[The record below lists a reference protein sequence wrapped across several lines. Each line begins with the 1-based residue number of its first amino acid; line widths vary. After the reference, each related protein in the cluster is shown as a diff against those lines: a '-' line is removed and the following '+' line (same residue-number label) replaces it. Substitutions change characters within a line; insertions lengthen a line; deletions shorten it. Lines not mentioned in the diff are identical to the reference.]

1 MQLAMFPPQ
10 SAWRPPNELPS
21 FRDAKRIAIDIE
33 TCDPTLEE
41 LGPGVR
47 RGAFIAGV
55 SIGLDDGP
63 AWYMPFAHLDDSDN
77 LEKDPVVDYLEYECR
92 HFKGEVVGANLIYD
106 LDFLAEELVTFPSA
120 KAFMDVQVAEALIDE
135 NQLSRSLETISQ
147 KYLGRGKDEPLLTEA
162 ARAYYLNK
170 KKDLWKLPARFVGS
184 YAEADVR
191 NPLEILRKQEALI
204 AEQDLG
210 NIWRLEQKVTP
221 VILKMI
227 RNGVRVDEERLEAC
241 RVYFE
246 RREEEYYVA
255 IKKLTGHDLRG
266 HINATARLAAVLR
279 ERNVVLPK
287 TEKSG
292 ADSVTKEVLDA
303 LDDPV
308 AELIRQAKKFNKGTN
323 TFYKS
328 IKSRLVGG
336 RIHPNFHQLVSDEG
350 GTVTGRLSSSNPNIQ
365 QQPNPDKDPDMGKM
379 WRSAYIPDNG
389 CLWMRGDYKSQEP
402 RLFLHYAAKVK
413 ATGALRVVEEYRK
426 NPLTDPYKMLCPGM
440 KKEHSKSI
448 YLGRGYGMGDPKLRR
463 SVAAAVKAT
472 GVVSD
477 VDVEAS
483 KILYQFSVSAPYF
496 SELQDKV
503 ISAAKK
509 RGYITTLLGRKCR
522 FPDESWAYK
531 APNRL
536 MQGSAADMTKKA
548 MVDLDDVGWT
558 PHIQSHD
565 ELDFSVPNVEAANT
579 IKRIMEDAVHLE
591 VPVVC
596 ETTTGPSWGECT

>member
-1 MQLAMFPPQ
+1 MFPPQ
-10 SAWRPPNELPS
+10 SAWRPPSESPS

-55 SIGLDDGP
+55 SIGIDDGP
-63 AWYMPFAHLDDSDN
+63 AWYMPFGHLDDSEN
-77 LEKDPVVDYLEYECR
+77 LEKDMVVDYLEYECR

-106 LDFLAEELVTFPSA
+106 LDFLAEELITFPNA

-135 NQLSRSLETISQ
+135 NQRSRSLETISH
-147 KYLGRGKDEPLLTEA
+147 KYLLHGKDETLLTEA

-170 KKDLWKLPARFVGS
+170 KKDLWKLPARFVGP
-184 YAEADVR
+184 YAESDVR
-191 NPLEILRKQEALI
+191 NPLDILRQQETIIAKQYL
-204 AEQDLG
+204 D

-246 RREEEYYVA
+246 RREEECYVA

-266 HINATARLAAVLR
+266 NINATARLAAVLR

-323 TFYKS
+323 TFYNSVKT
-328 IKSRLVGG
+328 RLVGD
-336 RIHPNFHQLVSDEG
+336 RLHPNFHQCVSDEG

-365 QQPNPDKDPDMGKM
+365 QQPHHDEEIGTM
-379 WRSAYIPDNG
+379 WRSIYVPDTG
-389 CLWMRGDYKSQEP
+389 WLWAKNDYKAQEP
-402 RLFLHYAAKVK
+402 RLFLSYAALI
-413 ATGALRVVEEYRK
+413 GARGARQMAQRYRED
-426 NPLTDPYKMLCPGM
+426 PTADPYQMLCPDLP
-440 KKEHSKSI
+440 KKHVKII
-448 YLGRGYGMGDPKLRR
+448 YLGRGYGMGDTKLRM
-463 SVAAAVKAT
+463 SVEKALRDT
-472 GVVSD
+472 GVTEGVDEKVST
-477 VDVEAS
+477 
-483 KILYQFSVSAPYF
+483 ILYQFGISAPYF
-496 SELQDKV
+496 NDLTRSVTDRAVKNGF
-503 ISAAKK
+503 IK
-509 RGYITTLLGRKCR
+509 TLLGRRCR
-522 FPDESWAYK
+522 FPGGEFTHK
-531 APNRL
+531 ATNRL
-536 MQGSAADMTKKA
+536 IQGSAADMTKKA
-548 MVDLDDVGWT
+548 MVDLDAAGWT
-558 PHIQSHD
+558 PHFQVHD

-596 ETTTGPSWGECT
+596 ETTTGPSWGECA